1 VVLSGFV
8 LPSLLAELFPTR
20 MRSSALSITY
30 GVASALFGGSAPLA
44 LALLVQRTGNPL
56 LPAWCATAVAMV
68 AAVGALRLPETAFRP
83 LDADEP
89 SVVASE
95 WSVAV

>member
-1 VVLSGFV
+1 
-8 LPSLLAELFPTR
+8 
-20 MRSSALSITY
+20 
-30 GVASALFGGSAPLA
+30 
-44 LALLVQRTGNPL
+44 
-56 LPAWCATAVAMV
+56 MV